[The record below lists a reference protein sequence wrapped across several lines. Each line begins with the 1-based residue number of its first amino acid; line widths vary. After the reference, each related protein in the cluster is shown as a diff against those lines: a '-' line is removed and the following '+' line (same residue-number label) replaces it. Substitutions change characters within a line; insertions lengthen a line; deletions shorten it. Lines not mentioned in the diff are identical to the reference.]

1 MTRFSVHFQIVMDCT
16 EYLEGDNMY
25 EVYERVG
32 NKGELEQI
40 PLDIIAE
47 VGSMKY
53 KVWSVNRL
61 SDNGAV
67 VGYLEGKEK

>member
-1 MTRFSVHFQIVMDCT
+1 MTRFSVHYQIVMDCT

-25 EVYERVG
+25 EVYDRV
-32 NKGELEQI
+32 NNGELEQI

-47 VGSMKY
+47 VGSMEY

>member
-25 EVYERVG
+25 EVYDRV
-32 NKGELEQI
+32 NSGEVEQI
-40 PLDIIAE
+40 PHDIIAE
-47 VGSMKY
+47 VGSMEY

>member
-1 MTRFSVHFQIVMDCT
+1 MTRFSVHYQIVMDCT

-25 EVYERVG
+25 EVYDRAS
-32 NKGELEQI
+32 NGELEQL

-47 VGSMKY
+47 VGAMEY
-53 KVWSVNRL
+53 KIWSVNRL